1 MRWLYAVRRLTG
13 AGLVEKLIIVEGRL
27 GATFANGSDCG
38 VFTCTTVRMVVL
50 RVDPM
55 AYGGEDMEL
64 QRMRMVDELLNGG
77 LSGDFKPRVVF

>member
-1 MRWLYAVRRLTG
+1 
-13 AGLVEKLIIVEGRL
+13 
-27 GATFANGSDCG
+27 
-38 VFTCTTVRMVVL
+38 
-50 RVDPM
+50 M